1 MLYARRRQL
10 RASNSIFQLCW
21 PGCSNPSE
29 RQQPYDIPCCSRS
42 HPVRHALPLL
52 CAQLAS
58 FASFASSAST
68 HTHTIECPFV
78 LSHTKLQLQRTFL
91 FWPQLIYASFFSPL
105 LRLFSDFC
113 HLTFAWLPAVA
124 VVGVVFWFLFERFE
138 NFNFEF
144 LSCERTSVHPPP
156 SLSGFPWGAIIK
168 SRRHKMAGKMAPLWS
183 THVACC
189 LLLIWSSFF
198 YFSLILFSKV
208 LSTFFL
214 TCVQFCN

>member
-1 MLYARRRQL
+1 MRYARRRQL
-10 RASNSIFQLCW
+10 RTSNSIFQLCW

-29 RQQPYDIPCCSRS
+29 RQQPCSRS

-58 FASFASSAST
+58 FASFASSANT

-113 HLTFAWLPAVA
+113 HLTFAWLPAVVVA
-124 VVGVVFWFLFERFE
+124 VAVVFWFLFERFE
-138 NFNFEF
+138 NFNFKF
-144 LSCERTSVHPPP
+144 LSCERTSVHPPHL
-156 SLSGFPWGAIIK
+156 SLRFP
-168 SRRHKMAGKMAPLWS
+168 
-183 THVACC
+183 
-189 LLLIWSSFF
+189 
-198 YFSLILFSKV
+198 
-208 LSTFFL
+208 
-214 TCVQFCN
+214 